1 MEFWLL
7 VVISILLILI
17 FILLFKLFLVQKTA
31 REIEAQFAERLMTE
45 TNTLIDISYQDKN
58 MRR

>member
-31 REIEAQFAERLMTE
+31 REISNVIVRM
-45 TNTLIDISYQDKN
+45 S
-58 MRR
+58 

>member
-31 REIEAQFAERLMTE
+31 REIE
-45 TNTLIDISYQDKN
+45 TLWIESLSVATSTTQT
-58 MRR
+58 